1 MIPNNMNRGA
11 PTRVARSMTH
21 APPVPAANQSPY
33 PLQEPPHPPAPPRAP
48 EPPKVQAG
56 RSPAPWLA
64 LLGAG
69 VIAIVGGTLLL
80 RRR

>member
-1 MIPNNMNRGA
+1 
-11 PTRVARSMTH
+11 MTQ

-33 PLQEPPHPPAPPRAP
+33 PIQEPPHPPSPPRPPRAP
-48 EPPKVQAG
+48 EAPDAG
-56 RSPAPWLA
+56 VPWLA

-69 VIAIVGGTLLL
+69 AIAVIGGVLLS